1 MKILII
7 SKILMTLDVL
17 QRDDVAHLME
27 DPTYSQPLTTA
38 IQIAMFELLGD
49 FNIKPVKVVGHS
61 SGEIAAA

>member
-1 MKILII
+1 
-7 SKILMTLDVL
+7 MTLDIL
-17 QRDDVAHLME
+17 QQDDVAHLME